1 MGDNHRI
8 RYAPLTAPAKLQKRL
23 PALAAGAAAAALLAA
38 CVAAQPTGD
47 GAFSAERTT
56 QEFAAGYEAIS
67 GRYVDKTAI
76 STVALAGL
84 DGLSVLDPEI
94 AIDRD
99 GDKVE
104 MRRAGVLLSSFAVPG
119 DDDAD
124 GWADLTV
131 KALMLGR
138 AASPQVMNASSESI
152 YDAVFDK
159 SLTKLDEF
167 SRYAGRDL
175 ARNHRAMRDGFG
187 GIGFEFT
194 VTPNRTMKITSVV
207 GDTPAEHGGLQV
219 GDVVTQIDGRPITDL
234 NRDDIT
240 NLLRGRVGTHITLTI
255 YRMEN
260 DGPLRLT
267 FERALIVPPTVTAE
281 LQGDIAYL
289 TVSSFN
295 QRTAISLSSAF
306 DQLKSHG
313 AAKGVVLDLRG
324 NPGGLLDQAIAV
336 ADLFLDSGEIIE
348 THGRHPDSNQRF
360 DASGNDIAQ
369 GLPMA
374 VLINGD
380 SASSAEIVAAA
391 LQDQRRAVLVG
402 STSFGKGTV
411 QNVIRL
417 PNDGELTLTWS
428 RIEAPSGYAFHK
440 LGIMPTLCT
449 SKSAESA
456 HDLEADLRS
465 GRIDSAHILAAWR
478 SNHDNTRATDELRS
492 NCPARHDMAGEDL
505 QVAKDVLEDSELYA
519 RAMKLSEPAVAQA
532 AGPSVATR

>member
-1 MGDNHRI
+1 MGDSHRI

-23 PALAAGAAAAALLAA
+23 AALAAGAAAAALLAA
-38 CVAAQPTGD
+38 CVTAQPTGD
-47 GAFSAERTT
+47 DAFSAERTT

-76 STVALAGL
+76 SAVALAGL

-94 AIDRD
+94 EIDRD

-104 MRRAGVLLSSFAVPG
+104 MRRVGVLLSSFAVPG

-138 AASPQVMNASSESI
+138 AASPQVLNASSESI
-152 YDAVFDK
+152 YEAVFDK

-194 VTPNRTMKITSVV
+194 VTPDRTMKITSVV
-207 GDTPAEHGGLQV
+207 GDTPAERGGLQV
-219 GDVVTQIDGRPITDL
+219 GDVVTQIDGRPIADL
-234 NRDDIT
+234 NRGDIT

-255 YRMEN
+255 YRTEN

-336 ADLFLDSGEIIE
+336 ADLFLDGGEIVE

-360 DASGNDIAQ
+360 DASGNDIAK

-380 SASSAEIVAAA
+380 
-391 LQDQRRAVLVG
+391 
-402 STSFGKGTV
+402 F
-411 QNVIRL
+411 
-417 PNDGELTLTWS
+417 
-428 RIEAPSGYAFHK
+428 RIIG
-440 LGIMPTLCT
+440 
-449 SKSAESA
+449 SKSSPPPF
-456 HDLEADLRS
+456 RTS
-465 GRIDSAHILAAWR
+465 GAPFWSVPRPS
-478 SNHDNTRATDELRS
+478 
-492 NCPARHDMAGEDL
+492 
-505 QVAKDVLEDSELYA
+505 A
-519 RAMKLSEPAVAQA
+519 RARCRTSSDFPMTAN
-532 AGPSVATR
+532 

>member
-1 MGDNHRI
+1 LGDNQRI
-8 RYAPLTAPAKLQKRL
+8 SGPLKAPAKLQKRL
-23 PALAAGAAAAALLAA
+23 PAFAVGVAAAALLAA

-47 GAFSAERTT
+47 DAFSAERTT

-67 GRYVDKTAI
+67 ERYVDKTAI

-84 DGLSVLDPEI
+84 GGLSVLDPEI
-94 AIDRD
+94 EIDRD

-104 MRRAGVLLSSFAVPG
+104 MRRAGVLLSSFAAPG
-119 DDDAD
+119 DDDAN

-138 AASPQVMNASSESI
+138 AASPQVMNASPESI
-152 YDAVFDK
+152 YEAVFDN

-194 VTPNRTMKITSVV
+194 VTSDRTMKITSVV

-219 GDVVTQIDGRPITDL
+219 GDAVTQIDGRPVTDL
-234 NRDDIT
+234 NRDEIT
-240 NLLRGRVGTHITLTI
+240 SLLRGRVGSHTTLTI

-260 DGPLRLT
+260 DGPLKLT
-267 FERALIVPPTVTAE
+267 FERALIVPPTITAE

-289 TVSSFN
+289 TISSFN
-295 QRTAISLSSAF
+295 QRTAISLSAAF
-306 DQLKSHG
+306 DQLRSHG
-313 AAKGVVLDLRG
+313 VVKGVVLDLRG

-336 ADLFLDSGEIIE
+336 ADLFLDGGEIIE

-360 DASGNDIAQ
+360 DASGNDIAK

-456 HDLEADLRS
+456 RDLEADLRS

-478 SNHDNTRATDELRS
+478 SGHDGGQTTDELRS
-492 NCPARHDMAGEDL
+492 NCPAWHDIVGEDL
-505 QVAKDVLEDSELYA
+505 QVAKDVLDDSELYS
-519 RAMKLSEPAVAQA
+519 RAMKLSEPAVAQG